1 MSPHELHNYWKM
13 KQIPKLTYA
22 VTSDWI
28 PYRVWIIRAESEIEA
43 RQAVAE
49 QLKCPLEHLEA
60 ALTKE
65 VCA

>member
-1 MSPHELHNYWKM
+1 M

>member
-1 MSPHELHNYWKM
+1 MGPS
-13 KQIPKLTYA
+13 KQTENSMNKLTYA

-43 RQAVAE
+43 RQVVAA
-49 QLKCPLEHLEA
+49 QLQCPLDHLEA
-60 ALTKE
+60 TLAAE

>member
-1 MSPHELHNYWKM
+1 MET
-13 KQIPKLTYA
+13 QIRKLTYA

-43 RQAVAE
+43 RQVVAA
-49 QLKCPLEHLEA
+49 QLQCPLEHLDA
-60 ALTKE
+60 ALAKE

>member
-1 MSPHELHNYWKM
+1 M
-13 KQIPKLTYA
+13 IPLLTYA

-43 RQAVAE
+43 RQIVAE
-49 QLKCPLEHLEA
+49 KLQCPLEHLDA
-60 ALTKE
+60 ALAKE